1 MGEQQQR
8 EAEPREGEGTR
19 GVRVTSHP
27 EQRNAGWLARWRE
40 RRRNNSARAADISR
54 RSVEAERRNIDNSF
68 KYGGSGR

>member
-8 EAEPREGEGTR
+8 EAEPREA
-19 GVRVTSHP
+19 

-68 KYGGSGR
+68 KHGGNHR